1 MSAEKTTLKIFRPLN
16 TIWHEKSQ
24 LVFKSRTEH
33 IVVGKW
39 INDQLKKLSS
49 SDVEQCLNLKFKYD
63 ENEVEDE
70 DAVEEVGEGDGEE
83 EVGTESGQDD
93 GEEEVVEGDKQEVVE
108 DAVGEMVN
116 NEETKKEEKPDYGKN
131 ESLVSTVLVTK
142 INQQKQ
148 SIFNEMES
156 LVGLVNKEVVDLEEK
171 FKQKSKD
178 FEELL
183 ENFNK
188 LEKDHKKL
196 QAKFDGIKQLFN

>member
-1 MSAEKTTLKIFRPLN
+1 
-16 TIWHEKSQ
+16 
-24 LVFKSRTEH
+24 
-33 IVVGKW
+33 VVGKW

-93 GEEEVVEGDKQEVVE
+93 GEEEVVE